1 MMRVR
6 PRSIPRIYG
15 MGLMSPPSPR
25 KAYALGLVVAIALLS
40 LISSAPSVR
49 ATPAPIEPAAAMTV
63 TLVPNQAAY
72 LSGDV
77 ASVNATVYRTPGPA
91 NYTYNWTVRDTFGRL
106 LNTTTNG
113 GPTLRYSILLNY
125 TGLLTFLVR
134 VDDRQGL
141 ASNAQRTVTVSVA
154 VMSLRLDRGDFTPGD
169 AITASYSVTSH
180 VILRPTYDYQVAD
193 TGFTI
198 VLSGNTNNTTFSFRT
213 PAPAASRTYQ
223 FLVTAR
229 EGTNTSRAQVT
240 IAQATGVLLGATF
253 DRPSYMPGDTLHAH
267 LAVTPRGTSTLPL
280 QFLWTL
286 SLGLGFGGSPTVS
299 AITTVPEVDLSLP
312 IPQGVGTGDLVVI
325 ATESSTGTSIGHTL
339 HIGTTNTLWSAD
351 NGGGPPFAAL
361 LGLPFIPLLVAVLGL
376 WRRVGGGHLMGPR
389 AAPPPPPPG
398 RTTQA
403 PTTMPMSVICNHC
416 GKSID
421 LMTSKRPIDVMCPSC
436 GETQLVA

>member
-1 MMRVR
+1 
-6 PRSIPRIYG
+6 
-15 MGLMSPPSPR
+15 MGLMSPTSPR

-40 LISSAPSVR
+40 VIGAAPFVR

-63 TLVPNQAAY
+63 TLVPNQGGY
-72 LSGDV
+72 LNGDV
-77 ASVNATVYRTPGPA
+77 ASVNAMVYRTPGPA
-91 NYTYNWTVRDTFGRL
+91 NYTYNWTVRDNSGRL
-106 LNTTTNG
+106 LNTTVNG
-113 GPTLRYSILLNY
+113 GPTFRYSIPLNY
-125 TGLLTFLVR
+125 TGPRLTFFVR
-134 VDDRQGL
+134 VDDGQGL
-141 ASNAQRTVTVSVA
+141 ASNAQSTVTVSVA
-154 VMSLRLDRGDFTPGD
+154 VMSLRLDRGDFAPGD

-193 TGFTI
+193 SSLTI

-213 PAPAASRTYQ
+213 PAPAASRTYR

-229 EGTNTSRAQVT
+229 EGTNTSQAQLT
-240 IAQATGVLLGATF
+240 IGQATGVLLGATF

-280 QFLWTL
+280 QFTWTL
-286 SLGLGFGGSPTVS
+286 SLGLGFGGSPTIS
-299 AITTVPEVDLSLP
+299 AITIVPEVDLSLP
-312 IPQGVGTGDLVVI
+312 IPAGTGTGDLVVI
-325 ATESSTGTSIGHTL
+325 ATEASTGTSIGHTL
-339 HIGTTNTLWSAD
+339 HIGTTNTLWSTD
-351 NGGGPPFAAL
+351 IGGVPLFAVL
-361 LGLPFIPLLVAVLGL
+361 LGLLFILLLVAVLGL

-398 RTTQA
+398 GTTQA

-421 LMTSKRPIDVMCPSC
+421 LTTSKRPIEVMCPSC

>member
-1 MMRVR
+1 
-6 PRSIPRIYG
+6 
-15 MGLMSPPSPR
+15 MGLMPPTPPR
-25 KAYALGLVVAIALLS
+25 KAFALGLVVAIALLS
-40 LISSAPSVR
+40 LMGAAPFVR

-63 TLVPNQAAY
+63 TLVLNQAAF

-77 ASVNATVYRTPGPA
+77 ASVNAMVYRTPGPA

-125 TGLLTFLVR
+125 TGLLTFFVR

-180 VILRPTYDYQVAD
+180 VILRPTYDYQVD
-193 TGFTI
+193 DSSFTI

-253 DRPSYMPGDTLHAH
+253 DRASYMPGDTLHAH

-280 QFLWTL
+280 QFIWTL
-286 SLGLGFGGSPTVS
+286 SFGLGFRGSPPGS
-299 AITTVPEVDLSLP
+299 PITT
-312 IPQGVGTGDLVVI
+312 
-325 ATESSTGTSIGHTL
+325 
-339 HIGTTNTLWSAD
+339 
-351 NGGGPPFAAL
+351 GPP
-361 LGLPFIPLLVAVLGL
+361 
-376 WRRVGGGHLMGPR
+376 GG
-389 AAPPPPPPG
+389 
-398 RTTQA
+398 
-403 PTTMPMSVICNHC
+403 
-416 GKSID
+416 
-421 LMTSKRPIDVMCPSC
+421 
-436 GETQLVA
+436 